1 MRKKK
6 NKLILPD
13 EALAAI
19 ATKVHAKIDYEKII
33 QGVLNAIPK
42 PKDGK
47 DLILTEALRA
57 DFADQIATL
66 LPKPKDGKPGLSH
79 QEKEQ
84 IRADITEKVQK
95 DVKLPDIDD
104 ITKRLGNT
112 FVTKG
117 LLRDRMEALTRFI
130 KRKTPV
136 SAGISG
142 GDMVDEITKVLG
154 EDWQSGG
161 GGAVESVDGRAGIV
175 TLGDL
180 YEPLFSKNSAFNKNF
195 GAGAGQVAEGNA
207 LAAKMTGPGSSQI
220 NQIFVAVDVNGNAKV
235 VPAKI
240 DDDGN
245 ISGLGNIEHDGT
257 LYRKQNVRIVTTD
270 DGKSTGTI
278 LGGFH
283 QDGNGNYKFAV
294 IVGTSFTNL
303 IETSGIGGL
312 VNMSVTIH
320 STKDATSLTNA
331 GFLHKGGGSFAK
343 NLHIGTNAFIH
354 TVKSGATQGGAGAA
368 IHEIWKTSGHATLPD
383 NVLMIGV

>member
-1 MRKKK
+1 MHKKK
-6 NKLILPD
+6 KLIFSD
-13 EALAAI
+13 ESLDAI
-19 ATKVHAKIDYEKII
+19 ASRVHAKIDYKKII

-66 LPKPKDGKPGLSH
+66 LPAPKDGKDGKPGLSH

-104 ITKRLGNT
+104 ITKTLSDT

-117 LLRDRMEALTRFI
+117 LLRNKMEALTRFI
-130 KRKTPV
+130 KQKTPV

-154 EDWQSGG
+154 QDWQTG
-161 GGAVESVDGRAGIV
+161 GGAVESVDGRIGIV

-195 GAGAGQVAEGNA
+195 GVGAGQVAEGNA

-220 NQIFVAVDVNGNAKV
+220 NEIFVAVDANGNAQMVPIKIDPATRKMTNLGVTEQDNHSYIENGKKIIWTSNGLSGGIERGSISFLTTLAIRVGGELMLSSNSIIVIAEKDFKV
-235 VPAKI
+235 V
-240 DDDGN
+240 GN
-245 ISGLGNIEHDGT
+245 L
-257 LYRKQNVRIVTTD
+257 
-270 DGKSTGTI
+270 
-278 LGGFH
+278 F
-283 QDGNGNYKFAV
+283 
-294 IVGTSFTNL
+294 
-303 IETSGIGGL
+303 
-312 VNMSVTIH
+312 VN
-320 STKDATSLTNA
+320 
-331 GFLHKGGGSFAK
+331 
-343 NLHIGTNAFIH
+343 
-354 TVKSGATQGGAGAA
+354 TVKSGATQVAAGAA
-368 IHEIWKTSGHATLPD
+368 IHEVWKTSGHATLPD
-383 NVLMIGV
+383 NVLMIGI